1 MIAAPMLMPRHA
13 APRLAPLRRAS
24 ARSATR
30 ALVTLAA
37 ASLLLAACGSA
48 DPTGPSNASFPVSAP
63 ASTPLSTPMSTP
75 TPVPTPSPSP
85 SFTNPPDAALEAVIP
100 DVAAGS
106 TVVKPAP
113 DQYGMTPGDIA
124 PAYGE
129 IGNRFRSLAVAYVEP
144 RKLSLY
150 AMRLDGAP
158 VTTAAL
164 RPYLAT
170 AGRYVGIAGLHPEAW
185 KRTTVGGN
193 VVWVRPEDNATAAGT
208 MIYTWAAQDYVFLMI
223 GTDAKINAAMLAAL
237 PGEAAPT
244 PSPAPSRSPGAS
256 GSPQA
261 SASASASPSASPAP

>member
-1 MIAAPMLMPRHA
+1 MIAAPMLMPRLA
-13 APRLAPLRRAS
+13 SLRLGTLG
-24 ARSATR
+24 
-30 ALVTLAA
+30 LVTLTA

-48 DPTGPSNASFPVSAP
+48 EPTGPSNASFPGSAVPSSPVSSTAP
-63 ASTPLSTPMSTP
+63 TP

-85 SFTNPPDAALEAVIP
+85 SYTNPPDAALEAIIP
-100 DVAAGS
+100 DTAGGAK
-106 TVVKPAP
+106 VVKPAS

-124 PAYGE
+124 PAFGE
-129 IGNRFRSLAVAYVEP
+129 IGNRFRSLAVAYIEP
-144 RKLSLY
+144 RQLSLY
-150 AMRLDGAP
+150 AMRLEGDP

-244 PSPAPSRSPGAS
+244 PSPVPSRSPGAS

-261 SASASASPSASPAP
+261 SASASASPSASPTT